1 MVSKP
6 APAVAG
12 TAAFSKFMDVL
23 QRVAEAEQPPG
34 VVDLAR
40 ACGYPRPTVYRIVSA
55 LLEHG
60 MITQRSEGGTYELG
74 PRLLSLA
81 SRSWSRFDLRVAL
94 ASELRALR
102 DATGE
107 TVHMAVP
114 SEGAMIYVEKL
125 ESPGPLRMVSRV
137 GGRLSLH
144 SSAVGK
150 AYLAALPEA
159 DCEAIL
165 ARLSMP
171 GFMPNTLTTREAM
184 RAELQRVREQGYAVD
199 NEENEAGIVCYGV
212 ALLNPD
218 GQPVAG
224 VSVSTLLFR
233 QKPDPHAA
241 YIAPLLR
248 LRAEA
253 TRALYD
259 VPAPSG
265 VVPRAS

>member
-6 APAVAG
+6 ASAVAG

-23 QRVAEAEQPPG
+23 ERVAEAEQPPG
-34 VVDLAR
+34 VAELAR
-40 ACGYPRPTVYRIVSA
+40 ASGYPRPTVYRIVSA

-60 MITQRSEGGTYELG
+60 LISQRREGGAYELG

-94 ASELRALR
+94 EPELRALR

-114 SEGAMIYVEKL
+114 SEGAMIYVEKI

-150 AYLAALPEA
+150 AYLAALPEQE
-159 DCEAIL
+159 CEAL
-165 ARLSMP
+165 LDRLPMP
-171 GFMPNTLTTREAM
+171 GFMPNTITTQPAM

-212 ALLNPD
+212 VLCDSGGN
-218 GQPVAG
+218 PVAG

-233 QKPDPHAA
+233 QQRDPRAA
-241 YIAPLLR
+241 YVEPLLR
-248 LRAEA
+248 LQAAAAR
-253 TRALYD
+253 TLYAGP
-259 VPAPSG
+259 VQAGAGKMP
-265 VVPRAS
+265 